1 VNLLNWLWQWSKRNL
16 SNIFSVFGI
25 LITIYL
31 GVFYVPG
38 YLQEMREEKVN
49 TINESLIENI
59 QELLFYKQNV
69 SIEEI
74 DSLIKAK
81 EIHYNISY
89 PFTKDQLLIQ
99 VSGRFLDNKFIPL
112 EHRKELVEMTQVLRK
127 NIKEPQVKPKEESDF
142 NIIIRLL
149 AAIGSI
155 GVALL
160 GISST
165 ILKAKRDRE
174 VQATDDIEK
183 REKEIQ
189 NNIMSSFS
197 YEMIVKEV
205 LEGKNFSH
213 HNFGPDIGYDFR
225 LQESNK
231 EYALVCK
238 YNLRPISVAEIRNL
252 VNLANNKKMDLIL
265 VTNTK
270 LTQSAKHFIEEYNN
284 KNSNS
289 VFVVQGDTKEAIK
302 NKLNEVIR
310 NNI

>member
-1 VNLLNWLWQWSKRNL
+1 MKWLWQWSKRNF
-16 SNIFSVFGI
+16 SNIFSVIGI

-31 GVFYVPG
+31 GVYYVPG
-38 YLQEMREEKVN
+38 YLQDMRDERVN

-59 QELLFYKQNV
+59 QELLYYGQNV

-81 EIHYNISY
+81 EIEYNISY

-99 VSGRFLDNKFIPL
+99 VSGRFMDNKFIPL
-112 EHRKELVEMTQVLRK
+112 KQRTELVGKVQVLRK
-127 NIKEPQVKPKEESDF
+127 NIKEPPVKPKEKSVKNF
-142 NIIIRLL
+142 IISLFT
-149 AAIGSI
+149 AIASI
-155 GVALL
+155 GFALV
-160 GISST
+160 GGYST
-165 ILKAKRDRE
+165 IQKAKRERE
-174 VQATDDIEK
+174 VQVNEDIEK

-197 YEMIVKEV
+197 YEMIVKEA
-205 LEGKNFSH
+205 LEGKNYVH
-213 HNFGPDIGYDFR
+213 HSLASDNGYDFKV
-225 LQESNK
+225 QENNK

-238 YNLRPISVAEIRNL
+238 YYYRPITVAEIRDL
-252 VNLANNKKMDLIL
+252 VNLSNNNKIDLIV

-289 VFVVQGDTKEAIK
+289 IFVVQGDTKETIK
-302 NKLNEVIR
+302 SKLNEFFR
-310 NNI
+310 DNI